1 MAIQFKATKEEE
13 ERLAG
18 LGAKLHKI
26 KKSLSPY
33 MTPRDS
39 EKIDNLLRDFEK
51 KEEKFQKEDRKLTL
65 AVIGRVKAGK
75 SSFLNELI
83 FQGKNVLP
91 HAFRPKT
98 ATLTKIEYDEEPH
111 LSIEYYTPKE
121 WAELEKLAKED
132 DNGREDV
139 ETAKE
144 LIEDVKKSGLLPAPY
159 LEKGM
164 EEIPLPDE
172 SSMESVLNEY
182 VGANG
187 KVTPW

>member
-65 AVIGRVKAGK
+65 AVIGRVKAAGYMVDGPRYA
-75 SSFLNELI
+75 NELI
-83 FQGKNVLP
+83 GQCVRN
-91 HAFRPKT
+91 A
-98 ATLTKIEYDEEPH
+98 
-111 LSIEYYTPKE
+111 
-121 WAELEKLAKED
+121 
-132 DNGREDV
+132 
-139 ETAKE
+139 
-144 LIEDVKKSGLLPAPY
+144 
-159 LEKGM
+159 
-164 EEIPLPDE
+164 
-172 SSMESVLNEY
+172 
-182 VGANG
+182 
-187 KVTPW
+187 